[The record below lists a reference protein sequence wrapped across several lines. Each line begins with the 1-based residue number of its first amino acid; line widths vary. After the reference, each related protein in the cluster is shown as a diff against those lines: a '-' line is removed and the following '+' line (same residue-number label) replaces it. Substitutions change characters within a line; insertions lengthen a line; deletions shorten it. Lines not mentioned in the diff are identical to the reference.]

1 MSPALTISAYAAP
14 MMILRALAP
23 LALLLSAGSAAAD
36 PAEVVEVGLRP
47 DGAVWRV
54 DVTIRHP
61 DTGWDDY
68 ADGWRVELADGTV
81 LGTRILAH
89 PHVEEQPFTRTLGD
103 VTLPDDLGAV
113 FIRTST
119 NVTGWADAADGPF
132 PVPAE

>member
-1 MSPALTISAYAAP
+1 MF
-14 MMILRALAP
+14 RH
-23 LALLLSAGSAAAD
+23 LALLTLFLPAFPVAAD

-54 DVTIRHP
+54 DVTIRHG

-68 ADGWRVELADGTV
+68 ADGWRVEMADGTI
-81 LGTRILAH
+81 LGTRVLAH

-103 VTLPDDLGAV
+103 VSLPDGESAI

-119 NVTGWADAADGPF
+119 NVTGWAENVEGPF
-132 PVPAE
+132 PVPTN